1 MPAII
6 HSFLGRHSALSPRF
20 ESGFFFEGDEYQSA
34 AAAFEA
40 ARIQNRADRVSFHAW
55 NCKPWEARRKG
66 KAIPGSW
73 IRPDFE
79 KIQLDVMLSIQ
90 REKFKWPE
98 AQRVLLSTVGS
109 QLVYGNLVHD
119 NYWGICSC
127 LEAPA
132 SKRRYGIGRNCNGTG
147 QDLLGKILM
156 QVRQEIL
163 DAAIPLAS

>member
-1 MPAII
+1 MSAII
-6 HSFLGRHSALSPRF
+6 RSFSGCHSALNLGF

-40 ARIQNRADRVSFHAW
+40 ARIQNRADRVSFLAW

-66 KAIPGSW
+66 KAIPKSW
-73 IRPDFE
+73 IRPDFD

-98 AQRVLLSTVGS
+98 AQRVLLSTLGF

-127 LEAPA
+127 HDAPA
-132 SKRRYGIGRNCNGTG
+132 SKRKLGISRNCNGIG
-147 QDLLGKILM
+147 QDVLGKILM